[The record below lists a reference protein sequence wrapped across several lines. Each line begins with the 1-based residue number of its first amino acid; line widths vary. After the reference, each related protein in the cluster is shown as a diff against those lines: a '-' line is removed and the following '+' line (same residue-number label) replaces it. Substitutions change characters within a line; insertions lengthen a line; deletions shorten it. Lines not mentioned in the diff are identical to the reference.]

1 MRAII
6 QRVKESR
13 VVVDGKVV
21 GQIGKGLNILLGV
34 GKGDTEEDIKKLVKK
49 ILNLRIF
56 ENEEGKFHYSLLD
69 IGGEVLVVSQFT
81 LYANVKKGRRP
92 SFEEAEEPKRA
103 KELYEKFVEEIKSY
117 GVKVE
122 TGIFGAM
129 MDVYILNWGPV
140 TIIVD
145 SKEIK

>member
-1 MRAII
+1 MRAVV
-6 QRVKESR
+6 QRVKESK

>member
-1 MRAII
+1 MRAVI

-21 GQIGKGLNILLGV
+21 GQIGKGFNILLGV

-92 SFEEAEEPKRA
+92 SFEDAEEPKRA
-103 KELYEKFVEEIKSY
+103 KELYEKFVEEVKSY

-122 TGIFGAM
+122 TGIFGTM

-145 SKEIK
+145 SKELK

>member
-1 MRAII
+1 MRAVV
-6 QRVKESR
+6 QRVKESK

-69 IGGEVLVVSQFT
+69 VGGEVLVVSQFT

-92 SFEEAEEPKRA
+92 SFEEAEEPTRA
-103 KELYEKFVEEIKSY
+103 KELYEKFVEEVKSY

-122 TGIFGAM
+122 TGVFGAM

-145 SKEIK
+145 SKELK